1 MQNLNQYLGRSSING
16 AAPLTEPVNWGRDMR
31 KAIISL
37 ILLMTPLAP
46 APALAADASALKDGA
61 PDQYIV
67 VPGDTLWGISGR
79 FLKDPWKWP
88 DVWRM
93 NQEQLRNPHRI
104 YPGDVI
110 VLDRSGAE
118 IQLRLLKA
126 DDPAAVAA
134 AAAAAAPAAA
144 PLRDTVKLSPRPRAQ
159 PLADK
164 AIPAI
169 PPSVIEPFLSRPLV
183 VGQDE
188 LDSAPV
194 VLANQE
200 NRVAIGAGN
209 VAYAQGLGYDKGDV
223 WQVFRRGDALVDPET
238 DEVLGYQA
246 TYLGEARVIRRGDP
260 ATIEITKS
268 AQEIYVGDRLLPAA
282 KEVPTFSYVPR
293 APWRPVRGRI
303 MSTYA
308 SLGET
313 GPLGI
318 VALSKGSKDGLEVGH
333 VLAIYRNQSTLSFGS
348 RMAPLYG
355 AQGLTGND
363 SPRAYYTEEITP
375 RDAPLYQRGRR
386 ITEADAAKLP
396 DERFGLVMVFRTFDR
411 AAFGL
416 VMQASRPV
424 AVNDLV
430 TNP

>member
-1 MQNLNQYLGRSSING
+1 
-16 AAPLTEPVNWGRDMR
+16 MR
-31 KAIISL
+31 NAIISL

-46 APALAADASALKDGA
+46 ALAADASALQEGA

-79 FLKDPWKWP
+79 FLKDAWKWP
-88 DVWRM
+88 ELWRM

-118 IQLRLLKA
+118 LQLRLLRA
-126 DDPAAVAA
+126 DDPAA
-134 AAAAAAPAAA
+134 AAAAAGVAPTPA
-144 PLRDTVKLSPRPRAQ
+144 RDTVKLSPKVRAE

-169 PPSVIEPFLSRPLV
+169 PPSAIEPFLSRPLV
-183 VGQDE
+183 VSQDE
-188 LDSAPV
+188 LDSAPI

-223 WQVFRRGDALVDPET
+223 WQVFRRGDALIDPDTNEI
-238 DEVLGYQA
+238 LGYQA

-260 ATIEITKS
+260 ATIEITRS
-268 AQEIYVGDRLLPAA
+268 AQEIYAGDRLLPAA
-282 KEVPTFSYVPR
+282 KERPTFSYVPR
-293 APWRPVRGRI
+293 APWKPVRGRI
-303 MSTYA
+303 MSTYG

-333 VLAIYRNQSTLSFGS
+333 VLAIHRSQSTLAYGT

-355 AQGLTGND
+355 TTGFALND
-363 SPRAYYTEEITP
+363 SPRAYYSEEITP

-386 ITEADAAKLP
+386 ITEEDAAKLP

-424 AVNDLV
+424 AINDLV

>member
-1 MQNLNQYLGRSSING
+1 
-16 AAPLTEPVNWGRDMR
+16 MR

-46 APALAADASALKDGA
+46 ALAADASALQEGA

-88 DVWRM
+88 ELWRM

-118 IQLRLLKA
+118 LQLRLLRSGE
-126 DDPAAVAA
+126 PAAVAA
-134 AAAAAAPAAA
+134 AAAAPAAA
-144 PLRDTVKLSPRPRAQ
+144 GAPPVAARDTVKLSPRVRAV

-188 LDSAPV
+188 LDSAPF

-209 VAYAQGLGYDKGDV
+209 VAYADGLGYDKGDL
-223 WQVFRRGDALVDPET
+223 WQVFRRGDALIDPET
-238 DEVLGYQA
+238 NEILGYQA

-268 AQEIYVGDRLLPAA
+268 AQEIYAGDRLLPAA
-282 KEVPTFSYVPR
+282 KENPTFSYVPR
-293 APWRPVRGRI
+293 APWKPVRGRI

-333 VLAIYRNQSTLSFGS
+333 VLAIHRSQSTLRYGT

-355 AQGLTGND
+355 EQGLTADD
-363 SPRAYYTEEITP
+363 SPRSYYSEEITP

-386 ITEADAAKLP
+386 ITEEEAAKLP

>member
-1 MQNLNQYLGRSSING
+1 
-16 AAPLTEPVNWGRDMR
+16 MR

-46 APALAADASALKDGA
+46 ALAADVSALQEGA

-88 DVWRM
+88 ELWRM

-118 IQLRLLKA
+118 LQLRLLRSGE
-126 DDPAAVAA
+126 PAAVAA
-134 AAAAAAPAAA
+134 AAAAPAAA
-144 PLRDTVKLSPRPRAQ
+144 GAPPVAARDTVKLSPRVRAV

-188 LDSAPV
+188 LDSAPF

-209 VAYAQGLGYDKGDV
+209 VAYAEGLGYDKGDL
-223 WQVFRRGDALVDPET
+223 WQVFRRGDALIDPET
-238 DEVLGYQA
+238 NEILGYQA

-268 AQEIYVGDRLLPAA
+268 AQEIYAGDRLLPAA
-282 KEVPTFSYVPR
+282 KENPTFSYVPR
-293 APWRPVRGRI
+293 APWKPVRGRI

-333 VLAIYRNQSTLSFGS
+333 VLAIHRSQSTLRYGT

-355 AQGLTGND
+355 EQGLTADD
-363 SPRAYYTEEITP
+363 SPRSYYSEEITP

-386 ITEADAAKLP
+386 ITEEEAAKLP

>member
-1 MQNLNQYLGRSSING
+1 
-16 AAPLTEPVNWGRDMR
+16 MR

-46 APALAADASALKDGA
+46 ALAADASALQEGA

-88 DVWRM
+88 ELWRM

-118 IQLRLLKA
+118 LQLRLLRSGE
-126 DDPAAVAA
+126 PGAV

-144 PLRDTVKLSPRPRAQ
+144 GAPPVAARDTVKLSPRVRAV

-169 PPSVIEPFLSRPLV
+169 PPSAIEPFLSQPLV

-188 LDSAPV
+188 LDSAPF

-209 VAYAQGLGYDKGDV
+209 VAYAEGLGYDKGDL
-223 WQVFRRGDALVDPET
+223 WQVFRRGDALIDPET
-238 DEVLGYQA
+238 NEILGYQA
-246 TYLGEARVIRRGDP
+246 TYLGEARVIRRGEP

-268 AQEIYVGDRLLPAA
+268 AQEIYAGDRMLPAA
-282 KEVPTFSYVPR
+282 KENPTFSYVPR
-293 APWRPVRGRI
+293 APWKPVRGRI

-333 VLAIYRNQSTLSFGS
+333 VLAIHRSQSTLRYGT

-355 AQGLTGND
+355 EQGLSVDD
-363 SPRAYYTEEITP
+363 SPRPYYSEEITP

-386 ITEADAAKLP
+386 ITEEDAAKLP

>member
-1 MQNLNQYLGRSSING
+1 
-16 AAPLTEPVNWGRDMR
+16 MR

-46 APALAADASALKDGA
+46 APAWAADASALQEGA

-79 FLKDPWKWP
+79 FLKDVWKWP
-88 DVWRM
+88 ELWRM

-104 YPGDVI
+104 FPGDVI
-110 VLDRSGAE
+110 VLDRTGAE
-118 IQLRLLKA
+118 VRLRLLRA

-134 AAAAAAPAAA
+134 AAAAAAAAAPAPAAA
-144 PLRDTVKLSPRPRAQ
+144 PRDTVKLSPRLRAE

-188 LDSAPV
+188 LDSAPRI
-194 VLANQE
+194 LATQE
-200 NRVAIGAGN
+200 NRVVIGAGSI
-209 VAYAQGLGYDKGDV
+209 AYVEGLDPDKGLS
-223 WQVFRRGDALVDPET
+223 WQIFRRGDALVDPET
-238 DEVLGYQA
+238 SETLGYQA
-246 TYLGEARVIRRGDP
+246 VYLGEARVIRRGEP
-260 ATIEITKS
+260 ATIEVIKS
-268 AQEIYVGDRLLPAA
+268 PQEIYTGDRLLPAA
-282 KEVPTFSYVPR
+282 KQIPTFAYVPR
-293 APWRPVRGRI
+293 APWRPVRGRV
-303 MSTYA
+303 MSTYGN
-308 SLGET
+308 LGET
-313 GPLGI
+313 GPTGI

-333 VLAIYRNQSTLSFGS
+333 VLAIYRSQSTLTFGP

-355 AQGLTGND
+355 AQGITMDD
-363 SPRAYYTEEITP
+363 SPRAYYDAGLPP
-375 RDAPLYQRGRR
+375 RDAPLYERGRR
-386 ITEADAAKLP
+386 ITEEDAARLP

-424 AVNDLV
+424 AVNDVV

>member
-1 MQNLNQYLGRSSING
+1 
-16 AAPLTEPVNWGRDMR
+16 MR

-46 APALAADASALKDGA
+46 APAQAPASALQEGA
-61 PDQYIV
+61 PEQYIV
-67 VPGDTLWGISGR
+67 VPGDTRWGISGR
-79 FLKDPWKWP
+79 FLKDVWRWP
-88 DVWRM
+88 ELWRM

-104 YPGDVI
+104 FPGDVI
-110 VLDRSGAE
+110 VLDRTGAE
-118 IQLRLLKA
+118 VQLRLLRA
-126 DDPAAVAA
+126 DDPAA
-134 AAAAAAPAAA
+134 AAAAAAAAGAA
-144 PLRDTVKLSPRPRAQ
+144 PGVATAVAPRDTIKLSPRLRAE

-188 LDSAPV
+188 LNSAPV
-194 VLANQE
+194 VLANQD
-200 NRVAIGAGN
+200 NRVAIGAGSI
-209 VAYAQGLGYDKGDV
+209 AYVENLDPDKGLN
-223 WQVFRRGDALVDPET
+223 WQVFRRGDALIDPESGDT
-238 DEVLGYQA
+238 LGYQA
-246 TYLGEARVIRRGDP
+246 VYLGDARVIRRGDP
-260 ATIEITKS
+260 ATIEVTRS
-268 AQEIYVGDRLLPAA
+268 AQEIYAGDRLVPAA
-282 KEVPTFSYVPR
+282 KEIPTFSYVPR

-303 MSTYA
+303 MSTYGN
-308 SLGET
+308 LGET
-313 GPLGI
+313 GPQGI
-318 VALSKGSKDGLEVGH
+318 VALSKGSLDGLEVGH
-333 VLAIYRNQSTLSFGS
+333 VLAIYRSQSTLAFGP

-355 AQGLTGND
+355 TQGLSASE
-363 SPRAYYTEEITP
+363 SPRPYYSEDLPT

-416 VMQASRPV
+416 VMQASRQV
-424 AVNDLV
+424 AVNDVV

>member
-1 MQNLNQYLGRSSING
+1 
-16 AAPLTEPVNWGRDMR
+16 
-31 KAIISL
+31 
-37 ILLMTPLAP
+37 MTPLAP
-46 APALAADASALKDGA
+46 APAQAADASALQEGA

-79 FLKDPWKWP
+79 FLKDVWKWP
-88 DVWRM
+88 ELWRM

-104 YPGDVI
+104 FPGDVI
-110 VLDRSGAE
+110 VLDRTGAE
-118 IQLRLLKA
+118 VQLRLLRA
-126 DDPAAVAA
+126 DDPAA
-134 AAAAAAPAAA
+134 AAAAAATAAGAPAAPA
-144 PLRDTVKLSPRPRAQ
+144 PRDTIRLSPRLRAE

-188 LDSAPV
+188 LNSAPV

-200 NRVAIGAGN
+200 NRVVIGAGN
-209 VAYAQGLGYDKGDV
+209 IAYVEGLDSDKGLS
-223 WQVFRRGDALVDPET
+223 WQVFRRGDPLIDPET
-238 DEVLGYQA
+238 EETLGYQA
-246 TYLGEARVIRRGDP
+246 VYLGEARVIRRGDP

-268 AQEIYVGDRLLPAA
+268 AQEIYAGDRLLPAA

-303 MSTYA
+303 MSTYGN
-308 SLGET
+308 LGET
-313 GPLGI
+313 GPQGI

-333 VLAIYRNQSTLSFGS
+333 VLAIYRSQSTLAFGS

-355 AQGLTGND
+355 TQGLTLND
-363 SPRAYYTEEITP
+363 SPRPYYSEDITP
-375 RDAPLYQRGRR
+375 RDAPLYQRGRK

-424 AVNDLV
+424 AVNDVV